1 MQVQPTTPV
10 KEGQNQRKKK
20 KVRVITR
27 TATKEEREKLKQ
39 ISTVWYNKG
48 LNLLV
53 VSLEQEMDEE
63 TGIIDHKKIKR
74 PSGIAHLRDYLDNKN
89 RLTLERIHEL
99 IDRTPN
105 PALGFFNGK
114 QHNNLFFMS
123 IDIDIDKIPKEEVKE
138 TYDAIVEM
146 VTKHIPIS
154 LHNET
159 TRGMHIYLI
168 IKGDP
173 NQIHEAV
180 KNTDGH
186 FTINNIPINIE
197 FRFKSNYTTFAG
209 EGYSVLKGEL
219 EEVELDYIKSAM
231 QAVLDALKFIEIV
244 GDNYEE
250 GSRNNIIYTLSAIQA
265 KAGREE
271 DIALM
276 TNSCIAIFYNDLAE
290 YQSRLTV
297 TRNTYEAYR
306 NNEPLDDGIERYIP
320 EDKADEIRKYYG
332 VRKGRNNNSKVE
344 VKKIKE
350 KQKEVDNKEGDED
363 EGDEE
368 DRLMEKIAN
377 FLPDLEHNAKVLDAK
392 HVQEVFDFNLRE
404 LSSIYLNLEH
414 SHYHYVHEL
423 YDDLYAKL
431 PCMNE
436 IKYDPLDK
444 KFYFYNGIY
453 YQELGDIDKDNEL
466 LIELLSKLLQGYIN
480 NLILEFYKIKKELRE
495 LKDKIVAVIKGEGK
509 KEGETV
515 IATTITAVTA
525 VPAEEE
531 LKKIKELNSKL
542 NDIELRLDS
551 YMQYIHN
558 PLRLKKLLEY
568 ISTKHYYDRSKDPFA
583 KIDEKEGICEYDKM
597 TVFEDCILY
606 VDKTKKTIKLLELS
620 PKYFVK
626 NCLQT
631 KIKDKVNTDINNIN
645 IGFVKSTR
653 FWKFFLDLANGDES
667 LAYTLMVIIAS
678 SALMSYTKKK
688 KVYFL
693 VGGYNSGKSTL
704 MNLLEATISDYYDEL
719 PYEALATR
727 YAEAGKMEARPEFL
741 KVKDARIV
749 RVNEPRH
756 GVHYN
761 DSHLKVAT
769 GGDNIQARK
778 ILSNN
783 IIRYRPKYTIFILTN
798 DSPSFTDKSKA
809 MKERIVIIP
818 FNNEF
823 VGLKEDKN
831 ILEKLLDTNGKETF
845 FAVMVE
851 MLKVALKE
859 ELEDVIS
866 RCKAIVDATNEAW
879 YEHDSTQRF
888 LDTCLKDAGD
898 DNDDDTKYV
907 IKDELYQAYASW
919 CNDLGIKPVAVDTFI
934 RLVKK
939 KIPARRITVDYER
952 RRSLAIVG
960 YHLVVLSSSSNSS
973 STSNGNTNG
982 NGKTQTL
989 PLQQVQ
995 TDGNGNGNNDTNND
1009 DDASTTASIATIADI
1024 AKDAKNAKDAVDAV
1038 NTKDAVDVTTATTT
1052 ANNNTTANATNNNTA
1067 DADDDERSVEMQPTH
1082 TTQKQSKAS
1091 NHSEP
1096 SELSNHSNPSDASEP
1111 CGSSDALSDAD
1122 TGDGDNNNSSNGNC
1136 NNGNGND
1143 GDTSITT
1150 VEQLTSDQKRN
1161 ADADT
1166 DTNTDTDTDASD
1178 GDDDR
1183 RTLDKILFALF
1194 SEENGGYYRCP
1205 VCNDNARYTSPYVY
1219 SQHVCYSHSRNYDSF
1234 NVDGMIVKVQDF
1246 IRLLQKFYPVT
1257 EDNGWT
1263 YFIRKMEKNY
1273 KKVLGT
1279 TTVSVGNDSN
1289 NNNNTNSTKTIKIE
1303 ILDGDGING
1312 NGMNGNNNN
1321 NNKNDTTAGID
1332 NNDVSNSNTK
1342 GKTGRVYI
1350 KKCYVVT
1357 VKMIEPCEFLCL
1369 HCNKKYAN
1377 ADRMMDHV
1385 AEVYKSAYNNDDK
1398 FLYTDIEV
1406 VEEGKGLLLSDY
1418 TNAV

>member
-63 TGIIDHKKIKR
+63 TGIIDPKKIKR
-74 PSGIAHLRDYLDNKN
+74 PSGIAHVRDYLDNKN

-99 IDRTPN
+99 IDITPN

-123 IDIDIDKIPKEEVKE
+123 IDIDIDGIPKEEVKE

-159 TRGMHIYLI
+159 TRGLHIYLL

-173 NQIHEAV
+173 DKIFDAV

-209 EGYSVLKGEL
+209 EGYSELKGEL

-271 DIALM
+271 DVAVM

-290 YQSRLTV
+290 YQSRITV

-306 NNEPLDDGIERYIP
+306 NNEPLDDGIERYVP

-332 VRKGRNNNSKVE
+332 VRKGKNNSNVGLLLKKVK
-344 VKKIKE
+344 VKDDDE
-350 KQKEVDNKEGDED
+350 EED
-363 EGDEE
+363 EEE
-368 DRLMEKIAN
+368 KKEDKLMEMIAK
-377 FLPDLEHNAKVLDAK
+377 FLPDLEYNAKALDIK
-392 HVQEVFDFNLRE
+392 HVQELFDFNLRE
-404 LSSIYLNLEH
+404 LSSLYLHFRH
-414 SHYHYVHEL
+414 SHYHYIHEL

-436 IKYDPLDK
+436 IKYDPIDE
-444 KFYFYNGIY
+444 KFYYYNGIY
-453 YQELGDIDKDNEL
+453 YQELGDVDKKNAL
-466 LIELLSKLLQGYIN
+466 LIELLLKPLKGYISKLL
-480 NLILEFYKIKKELRE
+480 LEWHQTKKELRE
-495 LKDKIVAVIKGEGK
+495 IKEKK
-509 KEGETV
+509 KEGEEERKEGETTTPTTTV
-515 IATTITAVTA
+515 EDL
-525 VPAEEE
+525 EE
-531 LKKIKELNSKL
+531 KFKELSNKI
-542 NDIELRLDS
+542 DEIMLRLNA
-551 YMQYIHN
+551 YMQYIHD
-558 PLRLKKLLEY
+558 PSRLKKLFEY
-568 ISTKHYYDRSKDPFA
+568 LTTKCYYDRSKDPYA
-583 KIDEKEGICEYDKM
+583 KVDEKEEICEYDKM

-606 VDKTKKTIKLLELS
+606 VDKTKKIIKLLELS

-626 NCLQT
+626 SCLQA

-645 IGFVKSTR
+645 IDFVKSTN
-653 FWKFFLDLANGDES
+653 FWKFFVDLSTGDES

-678 SALMSYTKKK
+678 SALVSYTKKK

-704 MNLLEATISDYYDEL
+704 MNLLKAVMNNNNYYDEL
-719 PYEALATR
+719 PYEALTTKH
-727 YAEAGKMEARPEFL
+727 AETGKMEARPEL
-741 KVKDARIV
+741 VKVKDVRIV

-761 DSHLKVAT
+761 DSHLKTAT

-783 IIRYRPKYTIFILTN
+783 IINYRPKYTLFILSN
-798 DSPSFTDKSKA
+798 DPPSFTDKSKA

-823 VGLKEDKN
+823 VGSKEDKN
-831 ILEKLLDTNGKETF
+831 ILEKLLDGNGKETF
-845 FAVMVE
+845 FAVIVE

-859 ELEDVIS
+859 ELEDAIS

-888 LDTCLKDAGD
+888 LDTCLRDAGD
-898 DNDDDTKYV
+898 DDDTKYV

-952 RRSLAIVG
+952 KRSLAIVG

-982 NGKTQTL
+982 NGKTQPL

-995 TDGNGNGNNDTNND
+995 TDGNGNDDDTNH
-1009 DDASTTASIATIADI
+1009 DASTTASIARNASIAD
-1024 AKDAKNAKDAVDAV
+1024 NAKDAID
-1038 NTKDAVDVTTATTT
+1038 ATTT
-1052 ANNNTTANATNNNTA
+1052 ASAV
-1067 DADDDERSVEMQPTH
+1067 DADDAEGSVEMQPTH

-1096 SELSNHSNPSDASEP
+1096 SNPSKTSEPSELSNHSNPRDASEP
-1111 CGSSDALSDAD
+1111 CGSSDASSDAD

-1136 NNGNGND
+1136 SNGNGNDD

-1150 VEQLTSDQKRN
+1150 VEQLTNDQKSNTN

-1219 SQHVCYSHSRNYDSF
+1219 SQHVCYSHSRNYGSF
-1234 NVDGMIVKVQDF
+1234 NVDGMIVVKVQDF

-1257 EDNGWT
+1257 EDHGWT
-1263 YFIRKMEKNY
+1263 YFIRKMEKDY
-1273 KKVLGT
+1273 KKVAGT
-1279 TTVSVGNDSN
+1279 TVTTVSVGNDSN
-1289 NNNNTNSTKTIKIE
+1289 NNNNNTNSTKTIKTE
-1303 ILDGDGING
+1303 ILDGDGMNG

-1321 NNKNDTTAGID
+1321 NNKNDTAGID

-1342 GKTGRVYI
+1342 GKTCRVYI
-1350 KKCYVVT
+1350 KKSYVVT
-1357 VKMIEPCEFLCL
+1357 VKKIEPCEFLCL
-1369 HCNKKYAN
+1369 HCSKKYAN

-1385 AEVYKSAYNNDDK
+1385 AEVYKSAYNHDDK

-1418 TNAV
+1418 TNAG